1 MNTSHQVVP
10 YKWYTYKYIL
20 SNNILTEKDIEVAIK
35 GFMNTIIN
43 ELSNN
48 QYLLII
54 FKIKTEDKLH
64 RTISTVQRINKLDKY
79 ELLSVFNEYWIL
91 KSNNYVQFSITE
103 IHFNYKFID
112 NSFKVTSSKINRP
125 ENLTYNPKLL
135 KCGSF
140 NFPQTMD
147 LFQWG

>member
-1 MNTSHQVVP
+1 MNISHQIVP

-20 SNNILTEKDIEVAIK
+20 NNNILTEKDIELSIN
-35 GFMNTIIN
+35 GFMNTIFN

-103 IHFNYKFID
+103 IHFNYKLI
-112 NSFKVTSSKINRP
+112 
-125 ENLTYNPKLL
+125 EN
-135 KCGSF
+135 
-140 NFPQTMD
+140 
-147 LFQWG
+147 

>member
-1 MNTSHQVVP
+1 MNISHQIVP

-20 SNNILTEKDIEVAIK
+20 NNNILTEKDIKLAIN
-35 GFMNTIIN
+35 GFMNTIFN
-43 ELSNN
+43 ELPNN

-54 FKIKTEDKLH
+54 FKIQTEDKLH

-112 NSFKVTSSKINRP
+112 NSF
-125 ENLTYNPKLL
+125 
-135 KCGSF
+135 
-140 NFPQTMD
+140 
-147 LFQWG
+147 

>member
-91 KSNNYVQFSITE
+91 KTNNYVQFNITE
-103 IHFNYKFID
+103 IHFNYKLID
-112 NSFKVTSSKINRP
+112 YSLKIRTSKINRP
-125 ENLTYNPKLL
+125 EKINV
-135 KCGSF
+135 
-140 NFPQTMD
+140 
-147 LFQWG
+147 